1 MKSRTKA
8 ILCMALALAGAVL
21 VAAESARPV
30 RRPRRPPTPSGGI
43 IVKESPGNVFCVRDG
58 QSAFTREEV
67 TAALDRISTVL
78 RLPARYVSGDGAM
91 PTNAGAT
98 VLLKDELSRK
108 GTTVLAAPEQGWAEL
123 ATGWLT
129 ADSPSAE
136 TRARRLYVELMRAL
150 GMSVGAGASMYQ
162 PCIMARVRSLADLD
176 AIKMMIPGPEGINN
190 IEEGAK
196 TFGINKV
203 RVFTYREAC
212 QQGWAP
218 EPTNDVQK
226 AIWDKV
232 HEIPAAPM
240 KIEFDPKKGK

>member
-1 MKSRTKA
+1 MKTRAKA
-8 ILCMALALAGAVL
+8 ILCTVLALAGAVA

-43 IVKESPGNVFCVRDG
+43 IVKERPGKVFCVRDG

-78 RLPARYVSGDGAM
+78 RLPARYVTEGEAM
-91 PTNAGAT
+91 PTNTGAE
-98 VLLKDELSRK
+98 VFLKDALARG

-162 PCIMARVRSLADLD
+162 PCIMARVRSLSDLD

-218 EPTNDVQK
+218 APTNDVQK
-226 AIWDKV
+226 AIWD
-232 HEIPAAPM
+232 ETRQLPAKPL
-240 KIEFDPKKGK
+240 KIEFDPARGK

>member
-8 ILCMALALAGAVL
+8 ILCMALALAGAVV

-43 IVKESPGNVFCVRDG
+43 IVKERPGKVFCVRDG

-78 RLPARYVSGDGAM
+78 RLPAWYVTEGEAM

-98 VLLKDELSRK
+98 VLLKDALSRK
-108 GTTVLAAPEQGWAEL
+108 ETTVLAAPEQGWAEL

-129 ADSPSAE
+129 ADSPAAE
-136 TRARRLYVELMRAL
+136 TRERRLYVELMRAL

-176 AIKMMIPGPEGINN
+176 AIKMMMPGPEGINN

-196 TFGINKV
+196 TFGISKV

-218 EPTNDVQK
+218 APTNDVQK
-226 AIWDKV
+226 AIWD
-232 HEIPAAPM
+232 ETRQLPAKPL
-240 KIEFDPKKGK
+240 KIEFDPARGK

>member
-43 IVKESPGNVFCVRDG
+43 IVKERPGKVFCVRDG

-78 RLPARYVSGDGAM
+78 RLPARYVTEGKAM

-98 VLLKDELSRK
+98 VLLKDALSRK
-108 GTTVLAAPEQGWAEL
+108 ETTVLAAPEQGWAEL

-218 EPTNDVQK
+218 APTNDVQK
-226 AIWDKV
+226 AIWD
-232 HEIPAAPM
+232 ETRQLPAKPI
-240 KIEFDPKKGK
+240 KIEFDPAKGK

>member
-8 ILCMALALAGAVL
+8 ILCMALALAGAVV

-43 IVKESPGNVFCVRDG
+43 IVKESPGKVFCVCDG

-129 ADSPSAE
+129 VDSPSAE

-150 GMSVGAGASMYQ
+150 GMSVGAGVSMYQ
-162 PCIMARVRSLADLD
+162 PCIMARVRSLPDLD
-176 AIKMMIPGPEGINN
+176 AIKMCIPGPEGINN

-196 TFGINKV
+196 AYGINKV

-212 QQGWAP
+212 QQGWAAL
-218 EPTNDVQK
+218 PTNDVQR
-226 AIWDKV
+226 AIWEETRKL
-232 HEIPAAPM
+232 PAKPL
-240 KIEFDPKKGK
+240 KIEFDPARGK

>member
-8 ILCMALALAGAVL
+8 ILCMALALAGAVV

-43 IVKESPGNVFCVRDG
+43 IVKERPGKVFCVCDG
-58 QSAFTREEV
+58 QSAFSRAEV
-67 TAALDRISTVL
+67 ETALDRISTVL
-78 RLPARYVSGDGAM
+78 RLPARYVTEGEAM

-98 VLLKDELSRK
+98 VLLKDELSRN

-162 PCIMARVRSLADLD
+162 PCIMARVRSLSDLD

-212 QQGWAP
+212 QQGWAAL
-218 EPTNDVQK
+218 PTNDLQR
-226 AIWDKV
+226 AIWEETRKL
-232 HEIPAAPM
+232 PAKPL
-240 KIEFDPKKGK
+240 KIEFDPARGK